1 MEQVLVEN
9 RNISKRLGD
18 MTGEVIGRGSL
29 ARMMDTDSDEDDS
42 LISGKTPTIRQGSR
56 GQGLRMHPRG
66 LAFEEDLLAS
76 RVYRR
81 PLSNESG
88 ETLTTFA
95 KRTAAS
101 SILSALSLTD
111 VSNISIVAIPIYITD
126 ITNSQRYTFGAL
138 NPYKSESQ
146 RDPASVAINGASGA
160 NRWAPFALAIRRGR
174 QKNAEKEAEEK
185 DTGDASEVRVLG
197 VPLHESIKYAH
208 VALYS
213 TNEDG
218 EGDMYGYVPIF
229 VAKPILFIKEHGQY
243 PSG

>member
-1 MEQVLVEN
+1 M
-9 RNISKRLGD
+9 S
-18 MTGEVIGRGSL
+18 GEVIGTGSL
-29 ARMMDTDSDEDDS
+29 ARMVDTDLDENVS
-42 LISGKTPTIRQGSR
+42 LISSKTPTIRQGSL
-56 GQGLRMHPRG
+56 GQGLSTHSRG

-81 PLSNESG
+81 PLWNESG
-88 ETLTTFA
+88 ETLTTFT

-111 VSNISIVAIPIYITD
+111 VSNISIVAIPVYITD

-138 NPYKSESQ
+138 NPCESESQ
-146 RDPASVAINGASGA
+146 QDPASTAINGALAAS
-160 NRWAPFALAIRRGR
+160 RWAPFASAVRHSR
-174 QKNAEKEAEEK
+174 QKNVAKEAEERS
-185 DTGDASEVRVLG
+185 TGEAPEIRVLG

-208 VALYS
+208 VVLYS